1 MHLRRTVPRIDQMDL
16 GRSLQLVELITISTI
31 LGIRMVKPN
40 QVVRQQA
47 EQRCLGNPSFVT
59 FKRGGTLE

>member
-1 MHLRRTVPRIDQMDL
+1 MDL

-31 LGIRMVKPN
+31 LRIRMVKPN